1 MKGWGKVPGYVA
13 FAFTLAAACGGRT
26 NALEGEYTGNGAD
39 GSGAQAGSNAGQAG
53 YGSGGHSGSA
63 PVAGR
68 PSAGDAGY
76 AGYSEPGGYAGFP
89 QAGYSVGG
97 YAGVGGYYPG
107 GYGGIPLG
115 GYYPGGYGGVPFGGF
130 AGVPIGGFGGS
141 GQDCQSCLR
150 NACTGQL
157 VQCLS
162 DFGCISIFS
171 CMQQTG
177 CNGFQCYTPDTCKKV
192 IDQYGGPNGNSMNE
206 LLQVVVCGFTAGCQ
220 CN

>member
-13 FAFTLAAACGGRT
+13 FSFVLAAACGGRT
-26 NALEGEYTGNGAD
+26 NALEGEYTGYGAD
-39 GSGAQAGSNAGQAG
+39 GMGAEAGSLGGASAGRGGGSSGRGGARPIGGRPAAG
-53 YGSGGHSGSA
+53 YGG
-63 PVAGR
+63 VAG
-68 PSAGDAGY
+68 D
-76 AGYSEPGGYAGFP
+76 EPGGYA
-89 QAGYSVGG
+89 
-97 YAGVGGYYPG
+97 
-107 GYGGIPLG
+107 GIPLG
-115 GYYPGGYGGVPFGGF
+115 GYYPGGYGGVGGYYPGGYAGFYPGGYGGIPYGGF
-130 AGVPIGGFGGS
+130 AGVPFGGFGGA
-141 GQDCQSCLR
+141 GQDCQSCLK

-162 DFGCISIFS
+162 DFGCISIFT

-177 CNGFQCYTPDTCKKV
+177 CNGFQCYQPDACKKV